1 MVWLDKK
8 LFLEIVG
15 LTTLSGLLLYSEIN
29 ENSKKTK
36 NLEVV
41 NKNTI
46 IDYLIEDTIK
56 TYKNDGIIKK
66 RLTPFTYYK

>member
-56 TYKNDGIIKK
+56 TYKDENIPEK
-66 RLTPFTYYK
+66 RFPKFTHY

>member
-66 RLTPFTYYK
+66 RLTPCTYYK

>member
-1 MVWLDKK
+1 MDYLNKK
-8 LFLEIVG
+8 SVLVTGG
-15 LTTLSGLLLYSEIN
+15 LATLLGLAVYSKI
-29 ENSKKTK
+29 ENSKKIE
-36 NLEVV
+36 NLKAV